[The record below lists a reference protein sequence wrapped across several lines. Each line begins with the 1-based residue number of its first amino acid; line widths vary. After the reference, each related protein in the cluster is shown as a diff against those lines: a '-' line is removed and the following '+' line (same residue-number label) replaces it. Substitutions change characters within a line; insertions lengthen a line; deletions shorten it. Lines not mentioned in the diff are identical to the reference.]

1 MVNEISKRP
10 KVFLENAV
18 FYFAFFLLLFVISGF
33 FYFRHEVNQANEE
46 MAVLDVQWTKMKT
59 EEQKGLESRVAAAR
73 RRMSDF
79 SKIMEERYSAVNF
92 FSEFENMVFS
102 GVYYSKLGLDFPKKS
117 VSLTGRAGS
126 FSDVGR
132 QGMKFSAAKDILVSW
147 PFAKIAVG
155 EDSNVDFDINL
166 LMNSNARNFKYA
178 R

>member
-18 FYFAFFLLLFVISGF
+18 FYFAFFLLLFVIFGF
-33 FYFRHEVNQANEE
+33 FYFCHEVNQANEE
-46 MAVLDVQWTKMKT
+46 MAVLDVQWAKMKT
-59 EEQKGLESRVAAAR
+59 EEQKGLESRVVAAR
-73 RRMSDF
+73 HRISDF

-102 GVYYSKLGLDFPKKS
+102 GVYYSKLNLDFSKNS
-117 VSLTGRAGS
+117 VSLAGQAKS

-132 QGMKFSAAKDILVSW
+132 QGIKFSAAKDVLSSW
-147 PFAKIAVG
+147 LFAKIALNENG
-155 EDSNVDFDINL
+155 NVSFDVEL
-166 LMNSNARNFKYA
+166 SMSPDAENFKYA

>member
-10 KVFLENAV
+10 EVFLENAV

-33 FYFRHEVNQANEE
+33 FYFRHEVNRANEE

-59 EEQKGLESRVAAAR
+59 EEQKGLESRVVAAR

-102 GVYYSKLGLDFPKKS
+102 GVHYSKLILDFSKNS
-117 VSLTGRAGS
+117 VSLTGHGNN
-126 FSDVGR
+126 FSDVAR
-132 QGMKFSAAKDILVSW
+132 QGTKFSAAKSVLVSW
-147 PFAKIAVG
+147 PFTKIMITEDGKINFDADLSMDPNAK
-155 EDSNVDFDINL
+155 
-166 LMNSNARNFKYA
+166 NFKYA